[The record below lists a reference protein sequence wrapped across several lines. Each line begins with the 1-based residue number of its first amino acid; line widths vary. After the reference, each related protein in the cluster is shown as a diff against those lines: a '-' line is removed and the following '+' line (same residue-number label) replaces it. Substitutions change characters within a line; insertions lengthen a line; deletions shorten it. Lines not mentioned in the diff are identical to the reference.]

1 MKINHKE
8 AKPFTLRRRIRLGF
22 YGVAAVMFFYV
33 FTIGLV
39 PVVVR
44 HTGDSGRLQWL
55 PSVPGAMATLEIY
68 ELPARLPILGKFCE
82 MSANLWW
89 AVADPTDTTP

>member
-1 MKINHKE
+1 MKINYKE
-8 AKPFTLRRRIRLGF
+8 AKALTLGQQIRF
-22 YGVAAVMFFYV
+22 IFCGVAAAFFFYV
-33 FTIGLV
+33 FTVGLV

-55 PSVPGAMATLEIY
+55 PSVPGAMAALDIY
-68 ELPARLPILGKFCE
+68 ELPARLPIVDKFCE

-89 AVADPTDTTP
+89 AVTDPPDTTP